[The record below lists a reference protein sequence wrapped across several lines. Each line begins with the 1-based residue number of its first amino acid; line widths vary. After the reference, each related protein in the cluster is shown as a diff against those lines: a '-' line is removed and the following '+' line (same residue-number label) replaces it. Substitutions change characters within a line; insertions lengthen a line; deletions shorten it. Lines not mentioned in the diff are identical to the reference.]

1 MGPHSKPFLFVETE
15 IWSTLQSHQSVQ
27 LWTVHPQRGDW
38 ILWPICSSWCQ
49 FETIKFEWGGDHPRY
64 NKVSIKLC
72 QVYKIL
78 CQLAIDVRLLRSNIN
93 INIVDLYLISFL
105 SVTINDIY
113 YQSVSLMLMLWDWE
127 KVIKEWLT
135 GTYLVQ
141 EKQGQHVRKKNDRT
155 SLLKDWMTLKFGL
168 LCLVWIYRMTYWSKN
183 WTHCG
188 PNQSRLV
195 L

>member
-1 MGPHSKPFLFVETE
+1 M
-15 IWSTLQSHQSVQ
+15 
-27 LWTVHPQRGDW
+27 
-38 ILWPICSSWCQ
+38 
-49 FETIKFEWGGDHPRY
+49 
-64 NKVSIKLC
+64 C

-141 EKQGQHVRKKNDRT
+141 ENKASMSEK
-155 SLLKDWMTLKFGL
+155 
-168 LCLVWIYRMTYWSKN
+168 RMIELP
-183 WTHCG
+183 C
-188 PNQSRLV
+188 
-195 L
+195 